1 MKLNQKRVSE
11 KFITERYL
19 NNQKYFSKSNKRF
32 FNVYETTCY
41 EICDFFGAIVEKQ
54 GAFIQDRENHNV
66 LKLVS
71 HNKKIE
77 TVTGGFDGARDGQ
90 KLYIALREFLKSNLG
105 FYELEVMKRL
115 NSISL
120 SNDYKSTLLFESN
133 DGKGF
138 YLYFGTNNYDELKII
153 SHK

>member
-11 KFITERYL
+11 KFMTERYI
-19 NNQKYFSKSNKRF
+19 NSVDYFSKGNKKF

-41 EICDFFGAIVEKQ
+41 EIGEFFGAIVEKQ
-54 GAFIQDRENHNV
+54 GAFMQGGKNHNV

-77 TVTGGFDGARDGQ
+77 TVTSGFDGNRDGQ

-105 FYELEVMKRL
+105 FYEIEVIKKL
-115 NSISL
+115 NSIRL
-120 SNDYKSTLLFESN
+120 SIDYKSTLLFEGH
-133 DGKGF
+133 DKKGF
-138 YLYFGTNNYDELKII
+138 YLYFGSSNNEELKII